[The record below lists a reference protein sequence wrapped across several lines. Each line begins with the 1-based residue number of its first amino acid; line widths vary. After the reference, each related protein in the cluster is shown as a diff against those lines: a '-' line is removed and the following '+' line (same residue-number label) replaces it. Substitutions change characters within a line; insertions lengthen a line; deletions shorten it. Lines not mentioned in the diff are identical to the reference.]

1 MPIIRVALNIPI
13 NSLFDYYADA
23 ATSEDIGCR
32 VCVPLGKRLVIG
44 FVLAVDTESQ
54 IPVEKLK
61 SVQAFF
67 RETPRLP
74 TSLLDLFH
82 FCSQY
87 YHYPLGMIVLNSL
100 PARFRKNAPI
110 KSKIDNRN
118 TCFKLTETGQQI
130 NPDLF
135 PRRNLI
141 ERKLLLRF
149 QQSGVLTPED
159 LASISP
165 RTQFW
170 IKKWIDKSWVAPLP
184 RFTGTTITTPLIP
197 HLNDEQTHAVC
208 EIQSRLHGFAVWLL
222 HGVTGSGKT
231 EVYMRVIATV
241 LEHNKQVLVLI
252 PEINLTPQL
261 ESIFRSR
268 FNAFPIINLHSGLND
283 TERLSGWLEAQQ
295 GQARIILGTRLA
307 LFTPLPHLGLIIV
320 DEEQDHAFKQQD
332 GLRYSARDMA
342 IFRAKQHHI
351 PVILGSATP
360 SLETFHNALRGRY
373 HHLRLRS
380 RAVQAASLP
389 SIRMIDVR
397 IHKPQ
402 EGLSQPLLIALKQ
415 CLDQRQQSLV
425 FINRRGYAPVLL
437 CKFCAWTATCGRCS
451 SRMVVHLHTKQ
462 LSCHHCGR
470 QENFP
475 QVCPQCGNH
484 DIIPFGHGTQRI
496 EKALTTHFPE
506 ARILRIDRDSVQ
518 RKQAWNIM
526 LEKIHAQEVDIL
538 IGTQLLAKGHDFPNL
553 SLVGVLNS
561 DASLYSTDFRASEH
575 LFSQLMQVSGRAG
588 RAQIPGQVH
597 IQTEFPEHPL
607 YAALQR
613 HDFDT
618 LAHMLLAERKM
629 AGLPP
634 YVFQALLRAEA
645 HEVSKV
651 MNFLT
656 QAAQIADSSCDI
668 EIFDPVPAHMS
679 RLKGF
684 ERAHLLVQSASRSHL
699 HQFLSEWQVKI
710 NALNDHHRIRWTLE
724 VDPIEF

>member
-13 NSLFDYYADA
+13 NTLFDYYADA

-44 FVLAVDTESQ
+44 IVLAVDTESQ
-54 IPVEKLK
+54 VPVEKLK
-61 SVQAFF
+61 SAHTLF
-67 RETPRLP
+67 RESPPLP
-74 TSLLDLFH
+74 TPLLDLFQ

-100 PARFRKNAPI
+100 PARLRKNATI
-110 KSKIDNRN
+110 KSKADARN
-118 TCFKLTETGQQI
+118 TCFQLTETGQQI
-130 NPDLF
+130 NPDFF

-159 LASISP
+159 LAGISP
-165 RTQFW
+165 RAQFW
-170 IKKWIDKSWVAPLP
+170 IKKWITMNWVAPLP
-184 RFTGTTITTPLIP
+184 RSTGTTIIPTSIP
-197 HLNDEQTHAVC
+197 HLNDEQTHAVS
-208 EIQSRLHGFAVWLL
+208 EIESGLHRFAVWLL
-222 HGVTGSGKT
+222 HGITGSGKT
-231 EVYMRVIATV
+231 EVYLRVIATA

-261 ESIFRSR
+261 ESIFRGR

-283 TERLSGWLEAQQ
+283 TERLSGWLEAQR

-342 IFRAKQHHI
+342 IFRARQHHI

-373 HHLRLRS
+373 RHLRLRS
-380 RAVQAASLP
+380 RAIQAASLP
-389 SIRMIDVR
+389 AIRLIDVR

-402 EGLSQPLLIALKQ
+402 EGLSQPLLTALKQ

-437 CKFCAWTATCGRCS
+437 CKFCAWTATCQRCS
-451 SRMVVHLHTKQ
+451 SRLVVHLHNKQ

-470 QENFP
+470 QESFP
-475 QVCPQCGNH
+475 QICPQCGNH
-484 DIIPFGHGTQRI
+484 DIVPFGQGTQRI

-526 LEKIHAQEVDIL
+526 LKKIRAQEVDIL

-588 RAQIPGQVH
+588 RAQIPGHVY

-651 MNFLT
+651 MNFLI
-656 QAAQIADSSCDI
+656 QAAQLADSSRDI
-668 EIFDPVPAHMS
+668 EIFDPVPAQMS

-710 NALNDHHRIRWTLE
+710 NTLNDHHRIRWILE